1 MITEMRTCKN
11 IIRLR
16 SILNGQVN
24 LGKNTSVLESLI
36 TEIRTCKNFIRLRS
50 ILIRQVNLGKNTSV
64 LESWVI
70 LLNLRGCDR
79 MVVGFTTTYAISAYH
94 H

>member
-1 MITEMRTCKN
+1 MSIHASWNLGSSLIGPLITRKN

-64 LESWVI
+64 LRV
-70 LLNLRGCDR
+70 LNHL
-79 MVVGFTTTYAISAYH
+79 
-94 H
+94 